1 MAENTPQQQSKPSW
15 TFISVA
21 LVVIGL
27 IILLPSGLCTA
38 VFGFFTIVE
47 SFSQNVDL
55 SSVLMVLLFGGLPM
69 LVGWVLVWARLR
81 ARARD

>member
-1 MAENTPQQQSKPSW
+1 MSQDPTEPKKRPRW

-21 LVVIGL
+21 LVVLGL

-69 LVGWVLVWARLR
+69 LLGWVLVWAGLK
-81 ARARD
+81 ARPRD